1 MILSG
6 DDVNLMLHA
15 LERARLGALEGRDAA
30 ALLFG
35 EDGARLWN
43 KVLADVR
50 YVEAVIQ
57 RGAE

>member
-1 MILSG
+1 VILSG

-30 ALLFG
+30 TVLFG
-35 EDGARLWN
+35 ETGARLWN

-50 YVEAVIQ
+50 YAEALIQ
-57 RGAE
+57 RGA